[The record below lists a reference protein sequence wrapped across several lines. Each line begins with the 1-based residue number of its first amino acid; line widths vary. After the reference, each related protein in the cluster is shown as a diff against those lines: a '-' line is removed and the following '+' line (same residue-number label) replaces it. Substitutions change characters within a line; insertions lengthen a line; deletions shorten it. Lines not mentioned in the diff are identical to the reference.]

1 MTTKLEGPLR
11 REVDVDGA
19 AYTLTI
25 TPQGL
30 ALVPKGRRKGHE
42 LSWTALVSGDAALA
56 TALNASL
63 RLRPRRAARREVQ
76 TRPAARK
83 ALTPSDSGL
92 TATPVL
98 RRKCRQAAV
107 REREDATKRAYSRE
121 RGVPEPSVT
130 AAHSPC

>member
-1 MTTKLEGPLR
+1 MRVGRHRDVAAEDYSNMTTKLEGPLR

-63 RLRPRRAARREVQ
+63 HV
-76 TRPAARK
+76 RPAEPPGEK
-83 ALTPSDSGL
+83 SK
-92 TATPVL
+92 PVPP
-98 RRKCRQAAV
+98 RV
-107 REREDATKRAYSRE
+107 KR
-121 RGVPEPSVT
+121 
-130 AAHSPC
+130 